1 MRSLTLNSTH
11 LLEIPSSIF
20 DLASLTHLNLGG
32 NSITLSVEEA
42 GKLSEMTQLNV
53 LDLNNNPLG
62 EVPDFTHMNQ
72 LQQLNL
78 RNTRLSTWP
87 SGLETLQELTNLD
100 LRENNLTAL
109 PQSYFQLSRER
120 LRSTYVHG
128 NPLPAATLEAV
139 LAYREQ
145 LGLRFEARVHARG
158 AEPHPADVW
167 LDNTQHSEQRLDQ
180 LELWSAVQAE
190 PGNRDFF
197 RVIHEQ
203 RLQPGVEP
211 A

>member
-1 MRSLTLNSTH
+1 LSSTH

-20 DLASLTHLNLGG
+20 DLDSLTHLNLGG

-109 PQSYFQLSRER
+109 PQSYFQLPPER

-128 NPLPAATLEAV
+128 NPCPPPRLKQCWLTENNWACALKRACMREALSHIRQTSGWITRSIPSNAWTNSNSGQPCRPSPAIGIF
-139 LAYREQ
+139 Q
-145 LGLRFEARVHARG
+145 G
-158 AEPHPADVW
+158 D
-167 LDNTQHSEQRLDQ
+167 S
-180 LELWSAVQAE
+180 
-190 PGNRDFF
+190 
-197 RVIHEQ
+197 
-203 RLQPGVEP
+203 
-211 A
+211 